1 MAKRRVTG
9 FKRGSNKPK
18 REGTYNIPN
27 EAELAKLENELNKHL
42 AKLDENGL
50 VLKPLTQSQLMG
62 LVRKAIREKWG
73 YCDVKMAYLLK
84 GVEPDYDPDT
94 RRRFKVQCESCKNWF
109 SKGEIQID
117 HRKGE
122 HSLKSIADFDNFVD
136 SILQKVTFADL
147 SRLCHPCH
155 DLKTAQE
162 RYGLSEEDAIIFKRM
177 TAWEAE
183 NDVEERKKWLVSKGY
198 KKVDVSNHDK
208 RRACYIEYL
217 KSLN

>member
-1 MAKRRVTG
+1 MARRKVVG
-9 FKRGSNKPK
+9 FKRGPKSK
-18 REGTYNIPN
+18 REGVYNIPN
-27 EAELAKLENELNKHL
+27 EAELTKLKKDLNKHL
-42 AKLDENGL
+42 AKLDEDGL
-50 VLKPLTQSQLMG
+50 ILKPLTQSQLMT
-62 LVRKAIREKWG
+62 LVRTAIREKWS

-94 RRRFKVQCESCKNWF
+94 RRRFKVQCELCKAWF

-117 HRKGE
+117 HKKGE

-147 SRLCHPCH
+147 SRLCHECH

-162 RYGLSEEDAIIFKRM
+162 RYNLSEEDAIIFKRM

-183 NDVEERKKWLVSKGY
+183 NDVEERKTWLVRKGY
-198 KKVDVSNHDK
+198 KKSDVSNHDK

-217 KSLN
+217 KSLE